1 MLTIYLDGIE
11 LHGNR
16 KKFVVNIMGPQNHSC
31 NYCDGSFVKVRRILI
46 YSDGSPVVFF
56 YWCASCGKINRITEE
71 FPTSGTN
78 GSKERLYHYQTNQF
92 IGRWDTES
100 HKFIVIFLFWT
111 ISRPSRLFS
120 SGFL

>member
-16 KKFVVNIMGPQNHSC
+16 KKFVLNIMGPQSHSC
-31 NYCDGSFVKVRRILI
+31 SYCDGSFVKVRRILI

-71 FPTSGTN
+71 FPAEWHQRLKGKAILLSN
-78 GSKERLYHYQTNQF
+78 QPVQGSLKYQG
-92 IGRWDTES
+92 IY
-100 HKFIVIFLFWT
+100 
-111 ISRPSRLFS
+111 
-120 SGFL
+120 